1 MKRFKWK
8 SRWSYHHPIDSNKK
22 NFLLSSFSLSVC
34 VLRARVWVCC
44 ECLCRCCRCR
54 CRCVLHIAQC
64 FVWTLNT
71 NTVLKRSKN
80 KFNLTDKHTSTV
92 IAQPTTNAAT
102 ITERTNLQAILL
114 LLLAE
119 LREREG
125 ECMWER
131 ERESYISNCVLCLLL
146 LRRPRLASFVL
157 QLCVL
162 LGASCALVLK
172 NQLATFFS
180 SRSVFVYHTHTHTHK
195 CATYSWVREPA
206 FFFVCWEFSLL
217 RRFSVLC
224 ATKQSVSAS
233 ETASARKSAPT
244 TTITQQQRNTN
255 TTATREGQREREQ
268 RSRSTSCWHS
278 CGFVVLQLHRERERV
293 SASNIHIY
301 ITYIHTIS

>member
-44 ECLCRCCRCR
+44 ECLCRRCRCR

-92 IAQPTTNAAT
+92 IAQPTTDAAT
-102 ITERTNLQAILL
+102 ITERTKKFASHSTAALGWVK
-114 LLLAE
+114 
-119 LREREG
+119 RERG
-125 ECMWER
+125 GVCER

-180 SRSVFVYHTHTHTHK
+180 SRSVFVYHAHTHAHAQHT
-195 CATYSWVREPA
+195 CVRRIREYVSLR

-255 TTATREGQREREQ
+255 TTATREGQRERE
-268 RSRSTSCWHS
+268 RATKSEHVMLTLLWVR
-278 CGFVVLQLHRERERV
+278 RV
-293 SASNIHIY
+293 AVA
-301 ITYIHTIS
+301 

>member
-44 ECLCRCCRCR
+44 ECLCRRCRCR

-71 NTVLKRSKN
+71 NTVLKRGKN

-102 ITERTNLQAILL
+102 ITERTKKFASHSTAALGWAK
-114 LLLAE
+114 
-119 LREREG
+119 RERG
-125 ECMWER
+125 GVCVR

-180 SRSVFVYHTHTHTHK
+180 SRSVFVYHTHTRARTTHK

-206 FFFVCWEFSLL
+206 FFFCVLRILASEALL
-217 RRFSVLC
+217 RAVCHQAVSKCERNSKCQKVSTDNNNNNTAAAQHQYYC
-224 ATKQSVSAS
+224 NQRGTKRERATKS
-233 ETASARKSAPT
+233 EHVMLTLLWVR
-244 TTITQQQRNTN
+244 
-255 TTATREGQREREQ
+255 
-268 RSRSTSCWHS
+268 
-278 CGFVVLQLHRERERV
+278 RV
-293 SASNIHIY
+293 AVA
-301 ITYIHTIS
+301 